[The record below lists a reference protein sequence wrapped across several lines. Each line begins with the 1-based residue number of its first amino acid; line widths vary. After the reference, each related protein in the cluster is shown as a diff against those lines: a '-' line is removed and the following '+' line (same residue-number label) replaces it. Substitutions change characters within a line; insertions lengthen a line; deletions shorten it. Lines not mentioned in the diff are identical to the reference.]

1 VGILLG
7 VLLVLHGI
15 AHLVGFVVP
24 WNLLNVEDV
33 EYKTTLLSGR
43 WDVGDLGIRLV
54 GSLWL
59 AGAAAFIA
67 TGAALLAGAAW
78 WKTAAFYT
86 SFGSLALSVLGW
98 PDSRIGVAINV
109 LLLGY
114 LQFGGTLGMLQA

>member
-1 VGILLG
+1 MGILLG
-7 VLLVLHGI
+7 VFLVLHGI

-54 GSLWL
+54 GILWL

-78 WKTAAFYT
+78 WKKAAFYT
-86 SFGSLALSVLGW
+86 SLGSLTLSVLGW
-98 PDSRIGVAINV
+98 PDSRIGVAINF

-114 LQFGGTLGMLQA
+114 LQLGGTLGILPA